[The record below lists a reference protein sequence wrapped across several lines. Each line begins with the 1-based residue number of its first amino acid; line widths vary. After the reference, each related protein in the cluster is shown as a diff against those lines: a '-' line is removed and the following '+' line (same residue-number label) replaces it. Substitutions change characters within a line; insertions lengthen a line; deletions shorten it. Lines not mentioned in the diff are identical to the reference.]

1 MKKGF
6 GWSLFWVII
15 IIIIH
20 WKRNFEIAFFIS
32 SISII
37 GTYLLE
43 FGDLDCQ
50 VVVTLDSE
58 HGHAVTW
65 AVSTYTPTM

>member
-1 MKKGF
+1 MKEGDHCS
-6 GWSLFWVII
+6 GLLLLSLFTENGTL
-15 IIIIH
+15 
-20 WKRNFEIAFFIS
+20 KLPS
-32 SISII
+32 SFRRFLII